1 MRDSRRRR
9 KTLEVRQNLI
19 RLCEKINDGHY
30 KITPDCAEYRV
41 FEKWITDEQ
50 IAVMLAMTS
59 MKPAFVPI
67 IARKAGLPV
76 RRTREILHE
85 ITDIGLVVQVVVPK
99 VGLEIYLLPPYT
111 PGVFE
116 FLLINEK
123 FCIAHPEIAYAFHQ
137 HATTS
142 QIEHAPNT
150 PMGAGIMRVI
160 PVESAIPADAEK
172 IDNERCN
179 KYIEDNEGHMSVT
192 PCQCRRV
199 RRMMGEG
206 SGDLDEGLCIFMG
219 HVGDM
224 FNRTGKGRPVSV
236 AEAKA
241 LVQKCEERGCVH
253 QITTLHQGETFAIC
267 NCMPESC
274 LALGVSQYYN
284 TPGTSRSNYVAEID
298 KEKCVA
304 CGQCTDR
311 CANNA
316 IQMGQKLCSITPI
329 EHPHKELPD
338 DLDWTPEHWNPE
350 HRTNREYIAPEGTAP
365 CKTACPAHI
374 AVQGYIKLAAQGRY
388 LEALELIKKENPLP
402 AVCGRICN
410 RKCEDE
416 CTRANID
423 RAVAID
429 EVKKFIADQE
439 LRRDT
444 RFVPKKL
451 YDYSDKKVAVI
462 GAGPAGLSCA
472 YYLAADNYR
481 VTVFDKNDL
490 PGGML
495 RYGIP
500 SFRLEKTVLDAE
512 IDVLKEL
519 GVIFR
524 CGVEIGK
531 DLTIAQLREQGY
543 DAIYLAVGAQKS
555 STLGIPGEELK
566 GVWGG
571 IDFLREVNAGRRPAV
586 GRKVVVVG
594 GGNVAMDV
602 ARAAVRLGADVTVAY
617 RRKES
622 DMPADPAE
630 VAEAKAEGVKFL
642 FEHRPAAVEEKNG
655 KVAALLCEGDKRI
668 RCDSILA
675 AIGQRIDL
683 SGLDLG
689 ELQLDEKG
697 RVMAD
702 PVTYQTAQSD
712 IFVGGDV
719 LTGPKFAIDAI
730 AQGKQAAISIHR
742 YVHPGQSL
750 VIGRDRLT
758 YHAFDRDNVDFDT
771 VRRDYDPTP
780 RQVPGR
786 DETKASSFKDDRVT
800 FTEEQLK
807 KETARCLGCGASWV
821 DANKCLGC
829 GVCTTRCMFDAI
841 HLKKRTYVE
850 SIDYFDRPKAV
861 PEFIA
866 GRQERI
872 RIRKMNDQ
880 KQA

>member
-1 MRDSRRRR
+1 M
-9 KTLEVRQNLI
+9 EVRENLI
-19 RLCEKINDGHY
+19 RLCEIINGGHY
-30 KITPDCAEYRV
+30 KITPDCAEYKV
-41 FEKWITDEQ
+41 FEQWITDEQ
-50 IAVMLAMTS
+50 ITVMLSLTD
-59 MKPAFVPI
+59 MKPAFIPV
-67 IARKAGLPV
+67 IARKAKMSAA
-76 RRTREILHE
+76 RTKEILHE
-85 ITDIGLVVQVVVPK
+85 LTDIGLVVQVVVPK

-111 PGVFE
+111 PGIFE

-160 PVESAIPADAEK
+160 PVESAIPSDAVS
-172 IDNERCN
+172 IDNEKCS
-179 KYIEDNEGHMSVT
+179 KYIEDNDGHLSVT

-219 HVGDM
+219 HVADM
-224 FNRTGKGRPVSV
+224 FNRTGRGKPVSV
-236 AEAKA
+236 AEAKE
-241 LVQKCEERGCVH
+241 LVKLCDARGCIH

-274 LALGVSQYYN
+274 LALGVTQYYN

-298 KEKCVA
+298 QEKCVA

-316 IQMGQKLCSITPI
+316 IQMGQKLCAKTPI
-329 EHPHKELPD
+329 VHEQKELPD
-338 DLDWTPEHWNPE
+338 EIEWTPEHWNPE

-374 AVQGYIKLAAQGRY
+374 AVQGYLKLAAQGRY

-416 CTRANID
+416 CTRGCID

-429 EVKKFIADQE
+429 EVKKFIADRE
-439 LRRDT
+439 LDRDT

-472 YYLAADNYR
+472 YFLAADNYR
-481 VTVFDKNDL
+481 VTVFDKNEL

-500 SFRLEKTVLDAE
+500 SFRLEKPVLDAE

-531 DLTIAQLREQGY
+531 DLTIQDLREQGF
-543 DAIYLAVGAQKS
+543 DAFYLAVGAQKS
-555 STLGIPGEELK
+555 ASLGIPGEELDD
-566 GVWGG
+566 VWGG
-571 IDFLREVNAGRRPAV
+571 IDFLREVNAGAHPAL
-586 GRKVVVVG
+586 GKKVVVVG

-602 ARAAVRLGADVTVAY
+602 ARAAVRLGAEVTVAY

-630 VAEAKAEGVKFL
+630 VAEAREEGVQFL
-642 FEHRPAAVEEKNG
+642 FEHRPAEIEGRDGRVAVL
-655 KVAALLCEGDKRI
+655 VCEGDKRVE
-668 RCDSILA
+668 CDAILA

-683 SGLDLG
+683 GGLDLG
-689 ELQLDEKG
+689 ALACDEKG
-697 RVMAD
+697 RVQAD
-702 PVTYQTAQSD
+702 GVTYQTAQPD
-712 IFVGGDV
+712 IFVGGDAF
-719 LTGPKFAIDAI
+719 TGPKFAIDAI

-742 YVHPGQSL
+742 FVHPGQSL
-750 VIGRDRLT
+750 VIGRDRLS
-758 YHAFDRDNVDFDT
+758 YHAFDKDNVDFDS
-771 VRRDYDPTP
+771 VKREYDASA
-780 RQVPGR
+780 RQVPGK
-786 DETKASSFKDDRVT
+786 DAAKASSFRDDRRT
-800 FTEEQLK
+800 FTEEQMK
-807 KETARCLGCGASWV
+807 QETARCLGCGASFV
-821 DANKCLGC
+821 DPNKCLGC
-829 GVCTTRCMFDAI
+829 GVCTTRCKFDAI
-841 HLKKRTYVE
+841 HLRKRSFVE
-850 SIDYFDRPKAV
+850 SIDYFDRPKVLPDFVAS
-861 PEFIA
+861 
-866 GRQERI
+866 RQEKI
-872 RIRKMNDQ
+872 RIRRMNES
-880 KQA
+880 KS

>member
-1 MRDSRRRR
+1 MQ
-9 KTLEVRQNLI
+9 VRENLI
-19 RLCEKINDGHY
+19 QLCQKINGGHY
-30 KITPDCAEYRV
+30 TITPDCAEYRV
-41 FEKWITDEQ
+41 FEQWITDEQ
-50 IAVMLAMTS
+50 IAVMLAMTD

-67 IARKAGLPV
+67 IARKAKLPV
-76 RRTREILHE
+76 KRTREILHE

-99 VGLEIYLLPPYT
+99 VDLEIYLLPPYT
-111 PGVFE
+111 PGIFE

-160 PVESAIPADAEK
+160 PVESAIPADAQQ
-172 IDNERCN
+172 IDNESCN
-179 KYIEDNEGHMSVT
+179 KYIEANEGHMSVT

-224 FNRTGKGRPVSV
+224 FNRTGKGKPISV
-236 AEAKA
+236 ADAKE
-241 LVQKCEERGCVH
+241 LIRKCEERGCVH

-298 KEKCVA
+298 QEKCVA

-316 IQMGQKLCSITPI
+316 IQMGQKLCAKTPI
-329 EHPHKELPD
+329 EHAHKELPD
-338 DLDWTPEHWNPE
+338 DIEWTPEHWNPE

-374 AVQGYIKLAAQGRY
+374 AVQGYLKLAAQGRY

-402 AVCGRICN
+402 AVCGRVCN
-410 RKCEDE
+410 RKCEDV
-416 CTRANID
+416 CTRGDID

-429 EVKKFIADQE
+429 EVKKFIADRE
-439 LRRDT
+439 LERDT

-451 YDYSDKKVAVI
+451 YDYSDKKIAVI

-481 VTVFDKNDL
+481 VTVFDKNEQ

-500 SFRLEKTVLDAE
+500 SFRLEKPVLDAE

-524 CGVEIGK
+524 CGVEVGK
-531 DLTIAQLREQGY
+531 DVTIQQLREQGF
-543 DAIYLAVGAQKS
+543 DAFFLGIGAQKS
-555 STLGIPGEELK
+555 AALGIPGENLQ

-571 IDFLREVNAGRRPAV
+571 IDFLREVNSGARPAV
-586 GRKVVVVG
+586 GKKVVVVG

-602 ARAAVRLGADVTVAY
+602 ARTAVRLGAQVTVAY

-630 VAEAKAEGVKFL
+630 VAEAREEGVEFL
-642 FEHRPAAVEEKNG
+642 FEHKPVEIEG
-655 KVAALLCEGDKRI
+655 KDGNVSALICEEGKRI
-668 RCDSILA
+668 SCDAILA
-675 AIGQRIDL
+675 AIGQRVEL
-683 SGLDLG
+683 GSLDVG
-689 ELQLDEKG
+689 ELKTDEKG
-697 RVMAD
+697 RVQAD
-702 PVTYQTAQSD
+702 GFTYQTAQED
-712 IFVGGDV
+712 IFAGGDIY
-719 LTGPKFAIDAI
+719 TGPKFAIDAI
-730 AQGKQAAISIHR
+730 AAGKQAAISIHR
-742 YVHPGQSL
+742 FVHKGQSL
-750 VIGRDRLT
+750 TIGRDRLT
-758 YHAFDRDNVDFDT
+758 YHAFDKDNVDFDSVKQSFDSGT
-771 VRRDYDPTP
+771 
-780 RQVPGR
+780 RQIPAKIAAR
-786 DETKASSFKDDRVT
+786 ASSFRDDRAT

-807 KETARCLGCGASWV
+807 RETARCLGCGASFV
-821 DANKCLGC
+821 DPNKCLGC
-829 GVCTTRCMFDAI
+829 GVCTTRCKFDAI
-841 HLKKRTYVE
+841 HLRKRFNVE
-850 SIDYFDRPKAV
+850 SIDYFDRPKV
-861 PEFIA
+861 LPEFIA
-866 GRQERI
+866 ERERKI
-872 RIRKMNDQ
+872 EIRKMRER
-880 KQA
+880 

>member
-1 MRDSRRRR
+1 M
-9 KTLEVRQNLI
+9 EVRENLI
-19 RLCEKINDGHY
+19 KLCEKINDGHY
-30 KITPDCAEYRV
+30 KITPDCAEYKL
-41 FEKWITDEQ
+41 FEQWITDEQ
-50 IAVMLAMTS
+50 IAVMLAMNS
-59 MKPAFVPI
+59 MKPAFVPF
-67 IARKAGLPV
+67 IARKAKLPV
-76 RRTREILHE
+76 KRTREILHE

-111 PGVFE
+111 PGIFE

-123 FCIAHPEIAYAFHQ
+123 FCLAHPEIAYAFQQ

-160 PVESAIPADAEK
+160 PVESAIPAETQQ

-179 KYIEDNEGHMSVT
+179 KYIEDNDGHMSVT

-199 RRMMGEG
+199 RRLMGEG
-206 SGDLDEGLCIFMG
+206 SGDLDEGYCLFMG
-219 HVGDM
+219 HVADM
-224 FNRTGKGRPVSV
+224 FNRTGRGRPVSV
-236 AEAKA
+236 AEAKE
-241 LVQKCEERGCVH
+241 LIRKCDERGCVH

-284 TPGTSRSNYVAEID
+284 TPATSASNYVAEID
-298 KEKCVA
+298 QEKCVA

-316 IQMGQKLCSITPI
+316 IQMGQKLCAKTPI
-329 EHPHKELPD
+329 VHEHKELPD
-338 DLDWTPEHWNPE
+338 DIEWTPEHWNPE
-350 HRTNREYIAPEGTAP
+350 HRSNREYVAPEGTSP

-374 AVQGYIKLAAQGRY
+374 AVQGYLKLAAQGRY

-410 RKCEDE
+410 RKCEE
-416 CTRANID
+416 ACTRGNID

-429 EVKKFIADQE
+429 EVKKFIADRE
-439 LRRDT
+439 LERDT
-444 RFVPKKL
+444 RFVPKKI
-451 YDYSDKKVAVI
+451 YDYSDKKIAVI

-472 YYLAADNYR
+472 YFLAADNYK
-481 VTVFDKNDL
+481 VTVFDKNEL

-500 SFRLEKTVLDAE
+500 NFRLEKTVLDAE

-531 DLTIAQLREQGY
+531 DLTVRQLRRQGY

-555 STLGIPGEELK
+555 ASLGIPGEELD

-571 IDFLREVNAGRRPAV
+571 IDFLHEVNTGVRPDI
-586 GRKVVVVG
+586 GKKVVVVG

-602 ARAAVRLGADVTVAY
+602 ARAAVRLGAEVTVAY
-617 RRKES
+617 RRRES

-630 VAEAKAEGVKFL
+630 AAEAKEEGVKFL
-642 FEHRPAAVEEKNG
+642 FEHKPVSIEGKDG
-655 KVAALLCEGDKRI
+655 KVTALVCEAGTVE
-668 RCDSILA
+668 CDAVLT
-675 AIGQRIDL
+675 AIGQRIALD
-683 SGLDLG
+683 GLDLG
-689 ELQLDEKG
+689 ELKTDEKG
-697 RVMAD
+697 RVLAD
-702 PVTYQTAQSD
+702 ELTYQTAQPD
-712 IFVGGDV
+712 IFVGGDAH
-719 LTGPKFAIDAI
+719 TGPKFAIDAI

-750 VIGRDRLT
+750 VLGRDRLT
-758 YHAFDRDNVDFDT
+758 YRAFDKENVDFDS
-771 VRRDYDPTP
+771 VKRDYSAAE
-780 RQVPGR
+780 RQVPGK
-786 DETKASSFKDDRVT
+786 DAAKASTFRDDRKT
-800 FTEEQLK
+800 LTEEQVK
-807 KETARCLGCGASWV
+807 QETARCLGCGASFV
-821 DANKCLGC
+821 DPNKCLGC
-829 GVCTTRCMFDAI
+829 GVCTTRCKFDAI
-841 HLKKRTYVE
+841 RLRKRSNVE
-850 SIDYFDRPKAV
+850 SIEYFDRPKV
-861 PEFIA
+861 LPEFIKQ
-866 GRQERI
+866 RQKKIE
-872 RIRKMNDQ
+872 IRKMRER
-880 KQA
+880 

>member
-1 MRDSRRRR
+1 M
-9 KTLEVRQNLI
+9 EVRENLI
-19 RLCEKINDGHY
+19 RLCEKINGGHY
-30 KITPDCAEYRV
+30 KITPDCAEYKV
-41 FEKWITDEQ
+41 FEQWITDEQ
-50 IAVMLAMTS
+50 IAVMLAMTD
-59 MKPAFVPI
+59 MKPAFVPL
-67 IARKAGLPV
+67 IARKAKLPV
-76 RRTREILHE
+76 QRTREILHE
-85 ITDIGLVVQVVVPK
+85 ITEIGLVVQVVVPK

-111 PGVFE
+111 PGIFE

-123 FCIAHPEIAYAFHQ
+123 FCLAHPEIPYAFHQ

-160 PVESAIPADAEK
+160 PVESAIPADTVC
-172 IDNERCN
+172 IDNESVN
-179 KYIEDNEGHMSVT
+179 KYIEDNEGHMSIT

-219 HVGDM
+219 HVADM
-224 FNRTGKGRPVSV
+224 FNRSGKGRPVTV
-236 AEAKA
+236 AEAKE
-241 LVQKCEERGCVH
+241 LIKKCEERGCVH

-274 LALGVSQYYN
+274 LALGVTQYFN
-284 TPGTSRSNYVAEID
+284 TPATSRSNYVAEID
-298 KEKCVA
+298 QAKCVA

-316 IQMGQKLCSITPI
+316 IQMGQKLCAKTPI
-329 EHPHKELPD
+329 VHERQELPD
-338 DLDWTPEHWNPE
+338 DLEWGPEHWNAE

-374 AVQGYIKLAAQGRY
+374 AVQGYLKLAAQGRY

-416 CTRANID
+416 CTRGDLD

-429 EVKKFIADQE
+429 EVKKFIADRE
-439 LRRDT
+439 LDRDT
-444 RFVPKKL
+444 RFVPRKL

-481 VTVFDKNDL
+481 VTVFDRNEQ

-524 CGVEIGK
+524 CGVEVGK
-531 DLTIAQLREQGY
+531 DVSLRQLREQGF
-543 DAIYLAVGAQKS
+543 DAFYLAVGAQRS
-555 STLGIPGEELK
+555 AALGIPGEELE

-571 IDFLREVNAGRRPAV
+571 IDFLREVNGGTRPAL
-586 GRKVVVVG
+586 GEKVVVVG

-602 ARAAVRLGADVTVAY
+602 ARTAARLGAEVTVAY

-630 VAEAKAEGVKFL
+630 VAEAKEEGVKFL
-642 FEHRPAAVEEKNG
+642 FEHKPVEIEG
-655 KVAALLCEGDKRI
+655 RDGRAAALLCEGDKRI
-668 RCDSILA
+668 ECSAVLA
-675 AIGQRIDL
+675 AIGQRVELGD
-683 SGLDLG
+683 LDLG
-689 ELQLDEKG
+689 ALETDEKG
-697 RVMAD
+697 RVKAD
-702 PVTYQTAQSD
+702 PVTYQTAQED
-712 IFVGGDV
+712 VFVGGDA

-750 VIGRDRLT
+750 VIGRDRLS
-758 YHAFDRDNVDFDT
+758 YHAFDKENVDFDT
-771 VRRDYDPTP
+771 VRRDYDAAE
-780 RQVPGR
+780 RQQPGK
-786 DETKASSFKDDRVT
+786 DEAKALTFRDDRKT

-807 KETARCLGCGASWV
+807 KETARCLGCGASFV
-821 DANKCLGC
+821 DPNKCLGC
-829 GVCTTRCMFDAI
+829 GVCTTRCKFDAI
-841 HLKKRTYVE
+841 HLRKRTFVE
-850 SIDYFDRPKAV
+850 SIDYFDRPKV
-861 PEFIA
+861 LPEFVA
-866 GRQERI
+866 GREKRI
-872 RIRKMNDQ
+872 EIRKMSER
-880 KQA
+880 

>member
-1 MRDSRRRR
+1 MQ
-9 KTLEVRQNLI
+9 VRENLI
-19 RLCEKINDGHY
+19 KLCEKINDGHY
-30 KITPDCAEYRV
+30 KITPDCAEYKV

-50 IAVMLAMTS
+50 ITVMLALTS
-59 MKPAFVPI
+59 MKPGFVPI
-67 IARKAGLPV
+67 IAHKAKMPV
-76 RRTREILHE
+76 KRTREVLHE
-85 ITDIGLVVQVVVPK
+85 LTDIGLVVQVVVPK
-99 VGLEIYLLPPYT
+99 VNLEIYLLPPYT
-111 PGVFE
+111 PGIFE

-123 FCIAHPEIAYAFHQ
+123 FCIAHPEIAYAFQQ

-160 PVESAIPADAEK
+160 PVESAIPAEAEQ
-172 IDNERCN
+172 IDNERCS
-179 KYIEDNEGHMSVT
+179 KYLEENEGHLSIT

-224 FNRTGKGRPVSV
+224 FNRTGKGKPVSV
-236 AEAKA
+236 AEAKE
-241 LVQKCEERGCVH
+241 LLKKCEERGCVH

-267 NCMPESC
+267 NCMTESC
-274 LALGVSQYYN
+274 LALGLSQYYN
-284 TPGTSRSNYVAEID
+284 TPATSASNYVAEINQ
-298 KEKCVA
+298 EKCVA
-304 CGQCTDR
+304 CGQCTDH

-316 IQMGQKLCSITPI
+316 IQMGQKLCAKTPI
-329 EHPHKELPD
+329 VHEPHELPD
-338 DLDWTPEHWNPE
+338 DIEWTPEHWNPE
-350 HRTNREYIAPEGTAP
+350 HRSNREYIAPEGTAP

-374 AVQGYIKLAAQGRY
+374 AVQGYLKLAAQGRY
-388 LEALELIKKENPLP
+388 LDALELIKKENPLP

-410 RKCEDE
+410 RKCESE
-416 CTRANID
+416 RTRGSID

-429 EVKKFIADQE
+429 EVKKFIADRE
-439 LRRDT
+439 LDRDT

-451 YDYSDKKVAVI
+451 YDFSDKKIAII

-472 YYLAADNYR
+472 YFLAADNYK
-481 VTVFDKNDL
+481 VTVFDKNEQ

-500 SFRLEKTVLDAE
+500 NFRLEKTVLDAE

-531 DLTIAQLREQGY
+531 DLTIQQLREQGY

-555 STLGIPGEELK
+555 AALGIPGEELE

-571 IDFLREVNAGRRPAV
+571 IDFLREVNAGARPAI
-586 GRKVVVVG
+586 GKKVVVVG

-602 ARAAVRLGADVTVAY
+602 ARTAVRLGAEVTVAY

-622 DMPADPAE
+622 DMPADPDE
-630 VAEAKAEGVKFL
+630 VAEAREEGVKFL
-642 FEHRPAAVEEKNG
+642 FEHKPVSIEGKDG
-655 KVAALLCEGDKRI
+655 KVTALVCEAGRVE
-668 RCDSILA
+668 CDAILA

-689 ELQLDEKG
+689 ELKTDEKG
-697 RVMAD
+697 RVLAD
-702 PVTYQTAQSD
+702 GMTYQTAQPD
-712 IFVGGDV
+712 IFVGGDAY
-719 LTGPKFAIDAI
+719 TGPKFAIDAI

-750 VIGRDRLT
+750 TLGRDRLT
-758 YHAFDRDNVDFDT
+758 YRSFDKENVDFDT
-771 VRRDYDPTP
+771 VKRDYNAGA
-780 RQVPGR
+780 RQVPGK
-786 DETKASSFKDDRVT
+786 DAAKACTFKDDRKT
-800 FTEEQLK
+800 FTEEQVK
-807 KETARCLGCGASWV
+807 QETARCLGCGASFV
-821 DANKCLGC
+821 DPNKCLGC
-829 GVCTTRCMFDAI
+829 GVCTTRCKFDAI
-841 HLKKRTYVE
+841 HLRKRTNVE
-850 SIDYFDRPKAV
+850 SIEYFDRPKV
-861 PEFIA
+861 LPEFIA
-866 GRQERI
+866 QRQKKIE
-872 RIRKMNDQ
+872 IRKMRE
-880 KQA
+880 K

>member
-1 MRDSRRRR
+1 M
-9 KTLEVRQNLI
+9 EVRENLI
-19 RLCEKINDGHY
+19 RLCEKINDRHY
-30 KITPDCAEYRV
+30 KITPDCAEYKV

-50 IAVMLAMTS
+50 ITVMLALTS
-59 MKPAFVPI
+59 MKPSLIPM
-67 IARKAGLPV
+67 IAKKAKMSMK
-76 RRTREILHE
+76 RTKEVLHE
-85 ITDIGLVVQVVVPK
+85 LTDIGLVVQVVVPK

-160 PVESAIPADAEK
+160 PVESAIPADAIA
-172 IDNERCN
+172 IDNEKCS
-179 KYIEDNEGHMSVT
+179 KYIEDNEGHLSIT

-224 FNRTGKGRPVSV
+224 FNRTGKGRPCTVE
-236 AEAKA
+236 EAKA
-241 LVQKCEERGCVH
+241 LIKKCDERGCVH
-253 QITTLHQGETFAIC
+253 QITTLHSGETFAIC

-274 LALGVSQYYN
+274 LALGVTQYYN
-284 TPGTSRSNYVAEID
+284 TPDTSKSNYVAEID
-298 KEKCVA
+298 QAKCVA

-316 IQMGQKLCSITPI
+316 IQMGQKLCAKTPI
-329 EHPHKELPD
+329 EHKPHELPND
-338 DLDWTPEHWNPE
+338 QEWGPEHWNPE

-410 RKCEDE
+410 RKCEE
-416 CTRANID
+416 ACTRGDID

-429 EVKKFIADQE
+429 EVKKFIADRE
-439 LRRDT
+439 LDRDT
-444 RFVPKKL
+444 RFVPRKL
-451 YDYSDKKVAVI
+451 YDFSDKKVAII

-472 YYLAADNYR
+472 YFLAADNYK
-481 VTVFDKNDL
+481 VTVFDRNEL

-500 SFRLEKTVLDAE
+500 SFRLEKPVLDAE

-524 CGVEIGK
+524 CGVEVGR
-531 DLTIAQLREQGY
+531 DVTIEELRAQGF
-543 DAIYLAVGAQKS
+543 DAFYLAIGAQKS
-555 STLGIPGEELK
+555 ASLGIPGEDLS

-571 IDFLREVNAGRRPAV
+571 IDFLREANAGARPAI
-586 GRKVVVVG
+586 GKKVVVVG

-602 ARAAVRLGADVTVAY
+602 ARTAVRLGAEVTVAY

-630 VAEAKAEGVKFL
+630 VAEAREEGVKFL
-642 FEHRPAAVEEKNG
+642 FEHKPVEIQGRDG
-655 KVAALLCEGDKRI
+655 KVAAFV
-668 RCDSILA
+668 CDAGTIECDAVLA

-683 SGLDLG
+683 GTLDLG
-689 ELQLDEKG
+689 ELKTDEKG
-697 RVMAD
+697 RVLAD
-702 PVTYQTAQSD
+702 EVTYQTAQPD
-712 IFVGGDV
+712 VFVGGDAY
-719 LTGPKFAIDAI
+719 TGPKFAIDAI

-758 YHAFDRDNVDFDT
+758 YRAFDKENVDFDT
-771 VRRDYDPTP
+771 VKRESAPTA
-780 RQVPGR
+780 RQIPGK
-786 DETKASSFKDDRVT
+786 DQAKASSFRDDRRT
-800 FTEEQLK
+800 LTEEQLK
-807 KETARCLGCGASWV
+807 AETARCLGCGASFV
-821 DANKCLGC
+821 DPNKCLGC
-829 GVCTTRCMFDAI
+829 GVCTTRCKFDAI
-841 HLKKRTYVE
+841 HLKKRTFQE
-850 SIDYFDRPKAV
+850 SIDYFDRPKV
-861 PEFIA
+861 LPEFEHNRERRIA
-866 GRQERI
+866 
-872 RIRKMNDQ
+872 IRKIREQQAAQ
-880 KQA
+880 K

>member
-1 MRDSRRRR
+1 M
-9 KTLEVRQNLI
+9 EVRENLI
-19 RLCEKINDGHY
+19 KLCEKINDGHY

-50 IAVMLAMTS
+50 ISVMLAMTS

-67 IARKAGLPV
+67 IAKKAGLSV
-76 RRTREILHE
+76 KRTREVLHE

-123 FCIAHPEIAYAFHQ
+123 FCLKHPEIAYAFHQ

-160 PVESAIPADAEK
+160 PIESAIPADAQK
-172 IDNERCN
+172 IDNERCS
-179 KYIEDNEGHMSVT
+179 KYIEDNEGHLSIT

-199 RRMMGEG
+199 RKLMGEG
-206 SGDLDEGLCIFMG
+206 SGDMDEGLCIFMG

-224 FNRTGKGRPVSV
+224 FNRSGKGRPCSV

-241 LVQKCEERGCVH
+241 LIQKCDERGCVH

-274 LALGVSQYYN
+274 LALGMTQYYN
-284 TPGTSRSNYVAEID
+284 TPSASKSNYVAEID
-298 KEKCVA
+298 HEKCVA

-316 IQMGQKLCSITPI
+316 IQMGQKLCAVTPI
-329 EHPHKELPD
+329 EHKPHELPD
-338 DLDWTPEHWNPE
+338 DIEWTPEHWNPE
-350 HRTNREYIAPEGTAP
+350 HRTNREYIAPEGTSP

-374 AVQGYIKLAAQGRY
+374 AVQGYLKLAAQGRY

-410 RKCEDE
+410 RKCEE
-416 CTRANID
+416 VCTRGNLD

-429 EVKKFIADQE
+429 EVKRFIADKE
-439 LRRDT
+439 LARDT

-451 YDYSDKKVAVI
+451 YDFSDKKIAVI

-472 YYLAADNYR
+472 YFLASDNYK
-481 VTVFDKNDL
+481 VTVFDKNEL

-500 SFRLEKTVLDAE
+500 SFRLERNVLDAE

-531 DLTIAQLREQGY
+531 DVTIQQLREQGF

-555 STLGIPGEELK
+555 ASLGIPGEELR

-571 IDFLREVNAGRRPAV
+571 IDFLRKVNGGARPYLGKKAV
-586 GRKVVVVG
+586 VIG

-602 ARAAVRLGADVTVAY
+602 ARTAARLGAEVVVAY

-630 VAEAKAEGVKFL
+630 LAEAKEEGVKFL
-642 FEHRPAAVEEKNG
+642 FEHKPVEIEGKNG
-655 KVAALLCEGDKRI
+655 KVTALVCEGDKRI
-668 RCDSILA
+668 RCDAVLA

-689 ELQLDEKG
+689 EAKVDEKG
-697 RVMAD
+697 RIEAD
-702 PVTYQTAQSD
+702 AVTYQTAQPD

-719 LTGPKFAIDAI
+719 YTGPKFAIDAI

-742 YVHPGQSL
+742 FVQPGQSL
-750 VIGRDRLT
+750 TIGRDRLT
-758 YHAFDRDNVDFDT
+758 YRAFDMENVNFDT
-771 VRRDYDPTP
+771 VKRSADPAP
-780 RQVPGR
+780 RQLPAK
-786 DETKASSFKDDRVT
+786 DESKARSFKDDRKT

-807 KETARCLGCGASWV
+807 AETARCLGCGSSFV
-821 DANKCLGC
+821 DPNKCLGC
-829 GVCTTRCMFDAI
+829 GVCTTRCKFDAI
-841 HLKKRTYVE
+841 HLRKRTFEE
-850 SIDYFDRPKAV
+850 SIDYFDHPKV
-861 PEFIA
+861 LPQFIA
-866 GRQERI
+866 NRERNI
-872 RIRKMNDQ
+872 QIRKQ